1 MSDAVLFVT
10 DIAIKLGKRDVSELS
25 PTDIAIEVLHNFCLM
40 PFLLISSA
48 LGELKSSWELKLNLT
63 FVSLMLS
70 NVPPLYLA
78 GARTNWQLFE
88 GGRGPLCRML
98 VQALVT
104 SFFLIVHIFFY
115 AIAIKVML
123 STSLLVKKKKRW

>member
-78 GARTNWQLFE
+78 GARTN
-88 GGRGPLCRML
+88 
-98 VQALVT
+98 
-104 SFFLIVHIFFY
+104 
-115 AIAIKVML
+115 
-123 STSLLVKKKKRW
+123 